1 MRMNKVRGWVFV
13 GALLL
18 LLVIPAFQA
27 AAFGSK
33 EKTAEMQATLDDT
46 SVQLAA
52 SDMLIADRDAQI
64 EALNASI
71 AALQAQIDD
80 LQTRVGVGDMLIAER
95 EKALLAVDAQAA
107 SVVTDLGPF
116 ADKSKDLVPVLDKV
130 KGIRTYIAGLEIP
143 Q

>member
-18 LLVIPAFQA
+18 LLLIPAFQA

-33 EKTAEMQATLDDT
+33 EKIAQLQATLDDT

-52 SDMLIADRDAQI
+52 SDMLISDKDAQI
-64 EALNASI
+64 EALNATI
-71 AALQAQIDD
+71 AEMQAQLDD
-80 LQTRVGVGDMLIAER
+80 QGTRIGVSDMLITER
-95 EKALLAVDAQAA
+95 EKALLAIDALAA
-107 SVVTDLGPF
+107 SVVTDFSPF
-116 ADKSKDLVPVLDKV
+116 ADKNKDLVPVLDKV
-130 KGIRTYIAGLEIP
+130 KGIRSYIAGLEIP

>member
-1 MRMNKVRGWVFV
+1 MRMNKVRGWAFV
-13 GALLL
+13 GALVL

-27 AAFGSK
+27 SAFGSK
-33 EKTAEMQATLDDT
+33 EKIAALQADLDNV

-52 SDMLIADRDAQI
+52 SDMLISDRDAQI

-71 AALQAQIDD
+71 AALQAQLDD
-80 LQTRVGVGDMLIAER
+80 LQTRVGASDMLVAER

-107 SVVTDLGPF
+107 AVVNDLSPM

-130 KGIRTYIAGLEIP
+130 KAIRSYIAGLEIP
-143 Q
+143 M